1 MKRVPPAVGG
11 WTQLTVRGGNL
22 KAPAEECTITLLG
35 GFQVHADG
43 SSLSLPLG
51 AQRLLALLALEDG
64 VVDRSTAIERL
75 WPDSPRGRA
84 AANLRSALWR
94 GRHAGAATLI
104 EGVGPRLHLAS
115 SVQVDL
121 HELRQRARQI
131 AIGTATDPEGYE
143 NIISGLSRELLPAW
157 SDDWLLPERE
167 RWDQVRLH
175 ALETLAQQFLSSE
188 NYLSAMEAALA
199 AVGIEPIRESAHR
212 IVLKVHVA
220 EGNSAS
226 ALKHYQ
232 RYRALLQLELGVTPS
247 RQMDEIIHPLASAW
261 RRPKDPR

>member
-1 MKRVPPAVGG
+1 
-11 WTQLTVRGGNL
+11 L
-22 KAPAEECTITLLG
+22 KAPQDGCTIALLG

-43 SSLSLPLG
+43 ASLSLPLG

-104 EGVGPRLHLAS
+104 DGVGPRLHLAAG
-115 SVQVDL
+115 VRVDL
-121 HELRQRARQI
+121 HELRQQARQI
-131 AIGTATDPEGYE
+131 AIGASSDPESYE
-143 NIISGLSRELLPAW
+143 DVINGLSRDLLPAW

-175 ALETLAQQFLSSE
+175 ALETLAQQFLTTE